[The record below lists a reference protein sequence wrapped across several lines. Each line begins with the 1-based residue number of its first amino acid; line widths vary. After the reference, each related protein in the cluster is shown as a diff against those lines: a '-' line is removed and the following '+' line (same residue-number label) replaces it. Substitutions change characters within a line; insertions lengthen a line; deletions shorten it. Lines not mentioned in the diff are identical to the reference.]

1 MDSNTE
7 SISRQ
12 ETQPYIE
19 NMVSSP
25 GNKYTLYTN
34 NAATID
40 DINYINMKI
49 EDIHGDIDHTNESI
63 ERLDNVVQLVAT
75 NALNAN
81 KDLNDRVTCVNK
93 AMTDLILRNRK
104 MEKELFI
111 LRILSIASYI
121 LVLALIIASMM

>member
-1 MDSNTE
+1 MANIKNMTYDAISND
-7 SISRQ
+7 
-12 ETQPYIE
+12 
-19 NMVSSP
+19 V
-25 GNKYTLYTN
+25 
-34 NAATID
+34 ATIE
-40 DINYINMKI
+40 DINAINMKI

-63 ERLDNVVQLVAT
+63 KRLDNDIHMMADNVLKY
-75 NALNAN
+75 NE
-81 KDLNDRVTCVNK
+81 DLNDRVTCVNK